1 MKIVNGVV
9 CGELLERLVRHDS
22 LNVLV
27 IKNHKSYEELQ
38 SHLDVLQAYI
48 KDIGLDLSLKILLVD
63 SIDNVTIKNKL
74 VEEDVDI
81 VLDDKEVLSDKEKT
95 SLSDN
100 S

>member
-38 SHLDVLQAYI
+38 SPLDVLQAYI

-74 VEEDVDI
+74 VE
-81 VLDDKEVLSDKEKT
+81 
-95 SLSDN
+95 
-100 S
+100 